1 MEMMIYV
8 HYSAAAWATELSHL
22 REGIPPL
29 LQTLVVGPK
38 VIMHQNDSRPSL
50 RLLEKQN
57 RRKLHF
63 FLPIFAISEAAA
75 ALPPSKVSALRNLS

>member
-1 MEMMIYV
+1 MVYV
-8 HYSAAAWATELSHL
+8 HYSAPAWAVELNYL

-29 LQTLVVGPK
+29 LQAPVGGPK

-57 RRKLHF
+57 RRKPHF
-63 FLPIFAISEAAA
+63 FYQ
-75 ALPPSKVSALRNLS
+75 